1 MSKQN
6 TSLVSIFLLLLMSVE
21 SRSTVLYVRF
31 SAREIIIG
39 ADSKRTAETGAT
51 VCVCKITKIGDTFV
65 ATAGLAEYG
74 EFDPRDFAREALANT
89 HDLVAAR
96 TQFEQLIETPLLE
109 VLTKIRSRNPGR
121 YAAFK
126 QGAAVNMIFARFNEM
141 PELVGTALTP
151 RETRSGSITLDKRPI
166 TLIGEQ
172 KRAQRIFVGISKRA
186 EVLLDRP
193 SFWSNGT
200 VAGVHRILQMSEEDN
215 KETGGPID
223 IVQLTKG
230 EVQWFPRE
238 PTCDAR
244 SRRINEQPGSCHGNH

>member
-21 SRSTVLYVRF
+21 SRATVLYVRF

-109 VLTKIRSRNPGR
+109 VLTKIRSRNPDR

-126 QGAAVNMIFARFNEM
+126 QGAAVNMIFARFNE
-141 PELVGTALTP
+141 
-151 RETRSGSITLDKRPI
+151 
-166 TLIGEQ
+166 
-172 KRAQRIFVGISKRA
+172 
-186 EVLLDRP
+186 
-193 SFWSNGT
+193 
-200 VAGVHRILQMSEEDN
+200 
-215 KETGGPID
+215 
-223 IVQLTKG
+223 
-230 EVQWFPRE
+230 
-238 PTCDAR
+238 
-244 SRRINEQPGSCHGNH
+244 NHPPFS